1 MANTS
6 RTNPG
11 EAQIVKEQATNSNQD
26 SLRKMQSSFE
36 RNQKVIVGAVVAVVV
51 LVGGYFGYKQFI
63 QKPNEEKA
71 AAALFSAE
79 RWFEVDSLN
88 YVLNGDGQ
96 HQGALTVIKKYGSTK
111 AGNLARYYA
120 GMSYLRSGDAKN
132 AITHLEKFDGKG
144 TPLQY
149 MAYGALGDAY
159 METSNVAKGI
169 EMYKKAAGNE
179 KDNFISPL
187 YLFRAGLASEQSGKT
202 EEAKKI
208 YLEIKA
214 KYPYSQQGQ
223 QVDKYLARLGELTVD

>member
-1 MANTS
+1 MANTT

-11 EAQIVKEQATNSNQD
+11 EAQVVKEKEGTD

-36 RNQKVIVGAVVAVVV
+36 KNQKLIVGAIVAVVV
-51 LVGGYFGYKQFI
+51 LVGGFFGYKQFI

-88 YVLNGDGQ
+88 LTLNGDPQ
-96 HQGALTVIKKYGSTK
+96 HPGALSVIKKYDGTK

-120 GMSYLRSGDAKN
+120 GMSYLRTGDAKN

-144 TPLQY
+144 TPLEY
-149 MAYGALGDAY
+149 LAYGALGDAY
-159 METSNVAKGI
+159 METNNNAKGI

-179 KDNFISPL
+179 KDNFVSPL
-187 YLFRAGLASEQSGKT
+187 YLFRAGLASELAGKADD
-202 EEAKKI
+202 AKKI
-208 YLEIKA
+208 YLDIKS
-214 KYPYSQQGQ
+214 KYPYSQQARDI
-223 QVDKYLARLGELTVD
+223 DKYLARLGELTID